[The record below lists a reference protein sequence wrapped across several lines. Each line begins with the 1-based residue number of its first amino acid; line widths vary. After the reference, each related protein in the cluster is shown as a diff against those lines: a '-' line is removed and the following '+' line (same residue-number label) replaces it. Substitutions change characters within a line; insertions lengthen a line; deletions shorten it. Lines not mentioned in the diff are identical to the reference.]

1 MREKKYRRYPDEFKR
16 EALALL
22 KSSEKSAAQI
32 EQDLGITPGMLL
44 KWREQYRINDAPGS
58 GGKLEPSD
66 LEAAKTEILRLRRQ
80 LAEVEEEREILKK
93 TLRIFSRK
101 SE

>member
-1 MREKKYRRYPDEFKR
+1 MREKKYRTYTDEFKR
-16 EALALL
+16 DALALL
-22 KSSEKSAAQI
+22 KSSGKSAAQI

-44 KWREQYRINDAPGS
+44 KWRDQYRIADGRGGS
-58 GGKLEPSD
+58 GVLEPSD

-93 TLRIFSRK
+93 TLRIFSR
-101 SE
+101 SGE

>member
-1 MREKKYRRYPDEFKR
+1 MQEKKYRKYTDEFKR

-22 KSSEKSAAQI
+22 KSSGKSASQI

-44 KWREQYRINDAPGS
+44 KWRDQYRINDSPG
-58 GGKLEPSD
+58 GAGTLEPSD
-66 LEAAKTEILRLRRQ
+66 LEAAKAEILRLRRQ

-93 TLRIFSRK
+93 TLRIFSRQ
-101 SE
+101 SP